1 MKSPE
6 VKPGFSN
13 IHAVL
18 LAAGRASRYG
28 SNKLLSI
35 HPDSQLPLLWH
46 VCEQYKLAGIQTIT
60 VITGYWH
67 DAICASAAGE
77 IGIEYN
83 GEWQSGLAS
92 SVKLANEKINSSD
105 ALLLGLGDQAGITAN
120 GIAALCSAYQAQ
132 VITASQYDGLL
143 GAPAIF
149 PPSMRRTLNQLT
161 GDQGAGKIIRQ
172 RYQANPQAVNI
183 VPLEEAA
190 WDIDSPSDWLD

>member
-6 VKPGFSN
+6 LEAGFSN

-18 LAAGRASRYG
+18 LAAGQASRYG

-46 VCEQYKLAGIQTIT
+46 VCEQYKLAGIERIT
-60 VITGYWH
+60 VITGHWH
-67 DAICASAAGE
+67 DAICASAAE
-77 IGIEYN
+77 DIVIEYN
-83 GEWQSGLAS
+83 SQWQSGLAS
-92 SVKLANEKINSSD
+92 SVKLANQKVSSRD
-105 ALLLGLGDQAGITAN
+105 ALLLGLGDQAGITAD
-120 GIAALCSAYQAQ
+120 GLAALCSAYQPQ
-132 VITASQYDGLL
+132 VITVSQYDGLL

-149 PPSMRRTLNQLT
+149 PPSQRRTLTLLT

-190 WDIDSPSDWLD
+190 CDIDSPSDWLD

>member
-6 VKPGFSN
+6 VEAGISN

-46 VCEQYKLAGIQTIT
+46 VCEQYKLASIQSIT

-67 DAICASAAGE
+67 DAICASSAGD
-77 IGIEYN
+77 IAIEYN

-92 SVKLANEKINSSD
+92 SVKLANEKISSRD

-120 GIAALCSAYQAQ
+120 GIAALCSAYQPQ

-149 PPSMRRTLNQLT
+149 PPSQRRTLNQLT